1 MNKSICLSVTLSGK
15 TIVDHFSLTVP
26 ETGCL
31 CLFGPSGCGKTTL
44 MRALGG
50 LLPAKFEP
58 VNPWQGKKT
67 AILFQEDRLFPW
79 MTVKENIQCV
89 QKKTAKGLSLPDE
102 LGLDDLMDRYPH
114 EISGGQCRRVA
125 LARALCYEGD
135 VLLLDEPFRGLDR
148 PRVEKILPLLQR
160 EKAKK
165 PLLLIAHDKWE
176 AQALADQIL
185 WVEGPP
191 LRQKSMECFA
201 KMQKNG

>member
-1 MNKSICLSVTLSGK
+1 MNKSVCLSVTLSGHV
-15 TIVDHFSLTVP
+15 IVDRFSLTLP

-44 MRALGG
+44 LRALGG
-50 LLPAKFEP
+50 LLPAQFEP
-58 VNPWQGKKT
+58 ENPWQGKKT

-89 QKKTAKGLSLPDE
+89 QKKPARVLSLPDE
-102 LGLDDLMDRYPH
+102 LGLDGLLERYPH

-125 LARALCYEGD
+125 LARALCYGGD
-135 VLLLDEPFRGLDR
+135 VLLLDEPFQGLDR
-148 PRVEKILPLLQR
+148 PRIEAILPLLQR

-165 PLLLIAHDKWE
+165 PVLLITHDQWE
-176 AQALADQIL
+176 AKALADQIL

-191 LRQKSMECFA
+191 LRLKTPDSSENL
-201 KMQKNG
+201 QKNG